1 MPRGRGSKGPEWESA
16 GDIPMDEQDA
26 FLANRD
32 HITFGSSSMNDA
44 GSSRARGEQL
54 DQHDEDGVHEVFRLQ
69 TALSDDDE
77 ELDDDEDEDDDE
89 EMADALPPSTR
100 SQKLKQK
107 KAAAAAA
114 AAATEAG
121 DSDSDSDS
129 DASVSDRAHFGRSK
143 RAYYASTNALDSASE
158 AGSDGATTDEEN
170 ELSPEQ
176 RRQME
181 LREVR
186 KMATAARK
194 GMDERDFGLEDELE
208 LAAAAAA
215 GASAQ
220 AGWSGKTAEQRARER
235 RRAALLGDEAAVSG
249 PSGSQAQNVHVALP
263 TDPET
268 VAAMLRDLHA
278 KDALTLAL
286 AGEFADSVHEWGV
299 LEEGMAKAGA
309 ELPPDHPSFSLMH
322 IYQQTFLTYLTTLT
336 FYFYLRTSPAYS
348 PSPSDPAAAEAT
360 LQKLRQHPVVT
371 RLTELKEAL
380 ANMEDL
386 GFRVDLAES
395 SDIDE
400 DELAPVFRSEDGDET
415 FDIGELEDG
424 ELDDLLADEK
434 ENQVL
439 SILADP
445 TPSAATAAEDAPA
458 ARPKTKKS
466 KKAKAAADAAPP
478 VVRGPLAELE
488 DLVSLSAPVPS
499 TSASKRKSVSKSTLT
514 DAEAAEALGELTSLT
529 AAEKAEKQARKRS
542 LRFYTGQIASRDP
555 LAPSSSSQ
563 SGKGGKAAAM
573 SGDADIPYTD
583 RERSRKAVEAAAEA
597 KRLRANGLAGASAGD
612 IALDGSDAWGEA
624 DQEAW
629 RDVMDAEPGAKAPA
643 SAGKDAL
650 DGMDLDAQGDDDAD
664 YYDLVAT
671 SKQSRKK
678 AKQDA
683 YDEARLEERYQP
695 EDTLEDGEHRSLN
708 RTIEKNRGLTPHR
721 PKAVRNP
728 RVKKR
733 LKYESAK
740 KKLSSS
746 RPVYKGG
753 QSSLEGGYGGEK
765 SGISEGI
772 VRSRSFS

>member
-1 MPRGRGSKGPEWESA
+1 MVRSRRSNGPQWEHA
-16 GDIPMDEQDA
+16 DDIPMDAQDE
-26 FLANRD
+26 FLENRD
-32 HITFGSSSMNDA
+32 HIALGSA
-44 GSSRARGEQL
+44 TSSRTRAQQL
-54 DQHDEDGVHEVFRLQ
+54 DDEDDAVHEVFCLQ
-69 TALSDDDE
+69 TEQDDE
-77 ELDDDEDEDDDE
+77 EDDDLDDEEDEDE
-89 EMADALPPSTR
+89 EMVDVPPPSSR
-100 SQKLKQK
+100 KQK
-107 KAAAAAA
+107 KAAKAAAKSA
-114 AAATEAG
+114 QVSDD
-121 DSDSDSDS
+121 DSDSDE
-129 DASVSDRAHFGRSK
+129 SVSDRAHFGRSK

-194 GMDERDFGLEDELE
+194 GMVERDFGLEDELE
-208 LAAAAAA
+208 LAAAAS
-215 GASAQ
+215 GSACTSSPNGV
-220 AGWSGKTAEQRARER
+220 ADGKSAEQRARER
-235 RRAALLGDEAAVSG
+235 RRAALLGDVAQ
-249 PSGSQAQNVHVALP
+249 PSGAATEQAQNVHVALP
-263 TDPET
+263 TDPEM
-268 VAAMLRDLHA
+268 VAALLRNLHA

-286 AGEFADSVHEWGV
+286 AGEFADSVYEWGV
-299 LEEGMAKAGA
+299 LEAGMEKAAA
-309 ELPPDHPSFSLMH
+309 ELPPTHPSFSLMH

-348 PSPSDPAAAEAT
+348 PLPSDPVATTAAV
-360 LQKLRQHPVVT
+360 QKLRRHPVVA
-371 RLTELKEAL
+371 RLIELKEAL

-386 GFRVDLAES
+386 GFRVDQNAS
-395 SDIDE
+395 SEADD
-400 DELAPVFRSEDGDET
+400 DELAPVFRSEDGDST
-415 FDIGELEDG
+415 VDFGDLEDG

-434 ENQVL
+434 ENMAL
-439 SILADP
+439 SIQSDP
-445 TPSAATAAEDAPA
+445 AYAALSQPEEVTQQQPKRKKAPKSAAEPE
-458 ARPKTKKS
+458 
-466 KKAKAAADAAPP
+466 KKA
-478 VVRGPLAELE
+478 VVRGPLAELD
-488 DLVSLSAPVPS
+488 DLVSSSAAAGPS
-499 TSASKRKSVSKSTLT
+499 SSSKAKRKASTKVNT
-514 DAEAAEALGELTSLT
+514 IADAEAAEALGELTSLT
-529 AAEKAEKQARKRS
+529 AAEKAEKQERKRS

-555 LAPSSSSQ
+555 LAPSSSSMASRSG
-563 SGKGGKAAAM
+563 SGKAGGL

-583 RERSRKAVEAAAEA
+583 RERSRRAVEAAAEA
-597 KRLRANGLAGASAGD
+597 KRLRANGLGGLSSAD
-612 IALDGSDAWGEA
+612 TALDGAESWGAADEKAWV
-624 DQEAW
+624 
-629 RDVMDAEPGAKAPA
+629 DVMGVDAGSRPGALPA
-643 SAGKDAL
+643 A
-650 DGMDLDAQGDDDAD
+650 MDLDGGDGGDDDAAG

-671 SKQSRKK
+671 AKQERRQ

-695 EDTLEDGEHRSLN
+695 DDTLEDGEHRALN

-721 PKAVRNP
+721 PKTVRNP